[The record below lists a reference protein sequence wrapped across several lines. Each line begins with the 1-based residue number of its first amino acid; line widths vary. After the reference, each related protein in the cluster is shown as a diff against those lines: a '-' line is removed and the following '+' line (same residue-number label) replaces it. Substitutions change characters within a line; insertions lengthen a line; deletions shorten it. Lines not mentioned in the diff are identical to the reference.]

1 MAAVHRGRLR
11 PRGFTGRA
19 PTGWTI
25 TELPDCPAPSGH
37 DARRLGALN
46 GPYHAVVEE
55 IARSIHVKVEQA
67 LPFVQQRPSI
77 LMRAW
82 VPLSCVF

>member
-1 MAAVHRGRLR
+1 
-11 PRGFTGRA
+11 
-19 PTGWTI
+19 
-25 TELPDCPAPSGH
+25 
-37 DARRLGALN
+37 LN